1 MRVMESRLAHR
12 WTLTE
17 LASALHLTPG
27 HLVRLFKSSTGLPP
41 IAYLN
46 RHRVEVAASMLLHT
60 DDPITHI
67 AHSVGWADQNLFAR
81 RFRAHYGMSA
91 TTYRE
96 RFSHTAA
103 TMRH

>member
-1 MRVMESRLAHR
+1 
-12 WTLTE
+12 
-17 LASALHLTPG
+17 
-27 HLVRLFKSSTGLPP
+27 
-41 IAYLN
+41 
-46 RHRVEVAASMLLHT
+46 MLLHT
-60 DDPITHI
+60 DDPVTHI